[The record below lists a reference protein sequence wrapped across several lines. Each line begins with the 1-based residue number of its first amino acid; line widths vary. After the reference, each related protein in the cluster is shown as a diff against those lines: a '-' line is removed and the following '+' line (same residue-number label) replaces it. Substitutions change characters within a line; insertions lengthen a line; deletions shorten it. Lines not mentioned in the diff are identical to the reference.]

1 MAKKSNVNKFQAYA
15 MVINIFIAYFF
26 ARWGST
32 WRRGARKKPVAIKQ
46 INSRINQFGM
56 RERERAKVGGWAWHK
71 KLQQKRKKL
80 T

>member
-1 MAKKSNVNKFQAYA
+1 

-26 ARWGST
+26 ARAGST
-32 WRRGARKKPVAIKQ
+32 WRRNEKKEKKPVAIKQ

-56 RERERAKVGGWAWHK
+56 TEREREREGGRMGVAQKAITTK
-71 KLQQKRKKL
+71 KKKL

>member
-1 MAKKSNVNKFQAYA
+1 

-56 RERERAKVGGWAWHK
+56 RERESKGGRMGVAQKATTK
-71 KLQQKRKKL
+71 KKETDVIYLN
-80 T
+80 